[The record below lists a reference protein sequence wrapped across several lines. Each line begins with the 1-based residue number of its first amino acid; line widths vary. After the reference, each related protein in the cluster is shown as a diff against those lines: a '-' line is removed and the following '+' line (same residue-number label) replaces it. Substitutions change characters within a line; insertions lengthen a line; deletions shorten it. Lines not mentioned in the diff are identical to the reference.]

1 MFLFFYII
9 RKGTIIFNEY
19 IYIPSTFLIYK
30 FNVLLKIKKI
40 SNNTT
45 LNPKK
50 NKINGHAKVGNRI
63 GQGTLLFHLNLQG
76 LKQWRNIPK
85 KF

>member
-50 NKINGHAKVGNRI
+50 NKINGG
-63 GQGTLLFHLNLQG
+63 
-76 LKQWRNIPK
+76 
-85 KF
+85 